1 MELFLNL
8 LWLAIAI
15 AALIAAPRRTKRAL
29 FGIGCAMALL
39 FPIVSVS
46 DDLLGG
52 QESFEETLAIVVKAV
67 ILLIALV
74 VIAAVDAVRP
84 RRAAFVALVSADPR
98 SPPLG

>member
-15 AALIAAPRRTKRAL
+15 AALIAAPRRTKRVL
-29 FGIGCAMALL
+29 FGIACVMALL

-46 DDLLGG
+46 DDLEGG
-52 QESFEETLAIVVKAV
+52 QESFEEALAIVVEAA

-74 VIAAVDAVRP
+74 VVADVEAVRP
-84 RRAAFVALVSADPR
+84 RRAAFVPVVSADPR

>member
-15 AALIAAPRRTKRAL
+15 GLLIAAPRRSKRVIFA
-29 FGIGCAMALL
+29 IGCATALL

-46 DDLLGG
+46 DDLVGG
-52 QESFEETLAIVVKAV
+52 QESFEEALGIVVAIV
-67 ILLIALV
+67 ILLVAMV
-74 VIAAVDAVRP
+74 VVAAVEAVRP